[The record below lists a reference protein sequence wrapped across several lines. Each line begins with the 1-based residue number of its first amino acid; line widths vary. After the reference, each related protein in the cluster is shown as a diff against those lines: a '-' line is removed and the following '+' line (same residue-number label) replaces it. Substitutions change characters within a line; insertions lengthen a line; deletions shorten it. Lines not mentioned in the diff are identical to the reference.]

1 MLGHSPLATQP
12 YGAGHQH
19 LNATVNLSAFSP
31 LALSLG
37 TTGIEI
43 SKNVDAPSLL
53 ATLSVGTLL
62 FEGDANVV
70 LTNAVSHYG
79 TDVYGNANSL
89 FSEASYTE
97 ELTTSIGTITI
108 EGAANITV
116 SGFELT
122 LLNNLN
128 AVTTVG
134 TANVTL
140 SSNLLNLNLGTV
152 SVEGTANLVLPSL
165 ELVTSFNQPSIIGTA
180 NVSINGFVLQI
191 SSALSD
197 AIVTTINQ
205 DDYAKDRTV
214 HVSPRKH
221 NIKSLNAIANQNRI
235 LVIPPRDHIIDA
247 TSIAQNINRTVIVPP
262 RNHIVK
268 TNKIAA

>member
-12 YGAGHQH
+12 YAAGHQH
-19 LNATVNLSAFSP
+19 LNVTVNLSAFSP

-53 ATLSVGTLL
+53 ATLSVGTVL

-70 LTNAVSHYG
+70 LTNEVSHYG

-122 LLNNLN
+122 LLNMSTNSFTLVN
-128 AVTTVG
+128 AEFE
-134 TANVTL
+134 
-140 SSNLLNLNLGTV
+140 
-152 SVEGTANLVLPSL
+152 SVVA
-165 ELVTSFNQPSIIGTA
+165 IIEA
-180 NVSINGFVLQI
+180 AEDVVEF
-191 SSALSD
+191 
-197 AIVTTINQ
+197 
-205 DDYAKDRTV
+205 
-214 HVSPRKH
+214 
-221 NIKSLNAIANQNRI
+221 SLN
-235 LVIPPRDHIIDA
+235 
-247 TSIAQNINRTVIVPP
+247 S
-262 RNHIVK
+262 
-268 TNKIAA
+268 